1 MTNIKL
7 QLFLIHGF
15 ILYYYKFNINIF
27 KIKFKFFLNDEIQ
40 GKLNIRKFHEWLI
53 DIQRFDFLEKVSSG
67 YIFVRT

>member
-15 ILYYYKFNINIF
+15 ILYHYKFNINIF